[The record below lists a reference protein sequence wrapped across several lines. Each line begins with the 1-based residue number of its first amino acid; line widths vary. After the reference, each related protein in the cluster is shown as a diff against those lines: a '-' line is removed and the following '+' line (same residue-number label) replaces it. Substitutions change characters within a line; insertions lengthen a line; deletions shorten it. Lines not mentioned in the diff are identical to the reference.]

1 MGISILNQTYELG
14 AKKLSVPELTKN
26 FNLTSDKYDDL
37 SNKIGTRFVYEN
49 SENENFA
56 SLAIKSIK
64 NILEG
69 HVVDQNKLGL
79 ILITQSNSNILP
91 AEGQRIRSSCG
102 LSESVF
108 VIDINMGCSGY
119 VYGLAVANS
128 LIESGFLKNVI
139 LVVGDTYRK
148 NINANDRSTFMLFSD
163 AVSATLLKSKKD
175 SQILGFDFGG
185 DGVNFKDIS
194 LELPDYKNYVS
205 PPNFHMNGR
214 KVFQFTQSN
223 IPLSIN
229 RVLTRNDVKV
239 EDLKLVIF
247 HQASKIV
254 LDTLNEKVKISGSQT
269 SETLSKFGNTGS
281 ASIPITLSE
290 YLKVSSLISGDLI
303 LLSGFGV
310 GLSYGTVLIKW

>member
-14 AKKLSVPELTKN
+14 SKKLSVPDLTKN
-26 FNLTSDKYDDL
+26 FNLTLDKYDDL
-37 SNKIGTRFVYEN
+37 SNKIGTRFIYEN
-49 SENENFA
+49 SKGTNFA
-56 SLAIKSIK
+56 SLATKSIK
-64 NILEG
+64 NLLEG
-69 HVVDQNKLGL
+69 NVVDQSKLGL

-91 AEGQRIRSSCG
+91 ADGQRIRASCG

-108 VIDINMGCSGY
+108 VIDINMGCSGF

-148 NINANDRSTFMLFSD
+148 NIDAADRSTFLLFSD
-163 AVSATLLKSKKD
+163 AVSATLVKSKGD

-185 DGVNFKDIS
+185 DGINFKDIS
-194 LELPDYKNYVS
+194 LEKPDFESYAS
-205 PPNFHMNGR
+205 SPNFYMNGR
-214 KVFQFTQSN
+214 KVFQFTQSS

-229 RVLTRNDVKV
+229 RVLTRNNVKV
-239 EDLKLVIF
+239 GDLKLVIF

-254 LDTLNEKVKISGSQT
+254 LDTLNEKVRLNDSQT

-290 YLKVSSLISGDLI
+290 YLKVSTLMSGDLV
-303 LLSGFGV
+303 LLSGFGI